1 MSCWDISRDD
11 VTLKSQRGG
20 NLYIMS
26 IASLEITVGC
36 LSSRKN
42 HSINVLCTTDC
53 HGMDIQDHANIIK
66 PTTGRRYDELGRGDW
81 GWEEAKARKEI
92 IECVAAGGTE

>member
-1 MSCWDISRDD
+1 
-11 VTLKSQRGG
+11 
-20 NLYIMS
+20 MS

-53 HGMDIQDHANIIK
+53 HGMDIQDHANDIGQ
-66 PTTGRRYDELGRGDW
+66 TTDRDKLGGKRRGEG
-81 GWEEAKARKEI
+81 
-92 IECVAAGGTE
+92 C